1 LRRQRDTIHTFCRR
15 YQTPCTQET
24 TCGVNETPHKALY
37 IQKRI
42 HTRHDHTRHKCLP
55 SVNMRGMSGE
65 EHSGVGGE
73 EHSGVGGEE
82 QTEYGW
88 RGLTQSAW
96 PGDRRHCPLH
106 RDAESDCDGW
116 AKTVRD
122 GSDAPTRMGSDARA
136 KTCVSAGRSRSP
148 AVAYKRT
155 L

>member
-1 LRRQRDTIHTFCRR
+1 MRPHT
-15 YQTPCTQET
+15 
-24 TCGVNETPHKALY
+24 HKALY

-82 QTEYGW
+82 HSGVGGEEHSGVGGEEQTQYAW
-88 RGLTQSAW
+88 R
-96 PGDRRHCPLH
+96 GDRRHCPLH